1 MAEFIIDITG
11 TSALLMHNA
20 RLADPLDPITKEKAK
35 VSSKRKKTEEDQELL
50 SHLEWQ
56 GGLYWHDA
64 VGPYLPGDNVFKSL
78 IEAARKSKD
87 GKRVEQGLLITTDQN
102 PLVYDGPR
110 TLDGLWEDKRFVHR
124 CTVKQQMS
132 RIVRTRPIFH
142 SWRTQVEGR
151 FDDSVLNAEDVES
164 FAEIAGKYIG
174 VGDWRPK
181 HGRFDVKV
189 EVSR

>member
-110 TLDGLWEDKRFVHR
+110 TLDGMWEDKRFVHR

>member
-110 TLDGLWEDKRFVHR
+110 ALDGLWEDKRFVHR

>member
-102 PLVYDGPR
+102 PLAYDGPR
-110 TLDGLWEDKRFVHR
+110 TLDEMWEDKRFVHR

>member
-102 PLVYDGPR
+102 PLAYEGPR

>member
-110 TLDGLWEDKRFVHR
+110 TLDEMWEDKRFVHR

>member
-110 TLDGLWEDKRFVHR
+110 TLDEMWEDKRFVHR

-142 SWRTQVEGR
+142 SWRTQAEGR

>member
-102 PLVYDGPR
+102 PLAYDGPR
-110 TLDGLWEDKRFVHR
+110 TLEGLWEDKRFVHR

-151 FDDSVLNAEDVES
+151 FDDSVLNAEDVAS